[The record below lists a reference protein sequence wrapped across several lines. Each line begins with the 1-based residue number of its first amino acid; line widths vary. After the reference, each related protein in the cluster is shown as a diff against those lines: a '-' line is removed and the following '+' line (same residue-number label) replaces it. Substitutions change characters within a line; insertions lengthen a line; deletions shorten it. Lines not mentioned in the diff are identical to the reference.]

1 MLISN
6 NRKLTLGRVMLK
18 VVIPMLLFM
27 FMFLLSACGGGVDTP
42 DSTTDTTGVE
52 VAPPSISI
60 NIEDYV
66 ILRAEEGEVYPS
78 KIALALQTAFS
89 SALGKDVEII
99 TDFAKLYPDITEKE
113 IVIGPTNRE
122 GSVFTSTV
130 TTPPAEGEYE
140 IEQLGERI
148 LLHFS
153 DVFGAKAAGEALLKS
168 IVPADQQTKAIEVY
182 NKMLTQANILGTAV
196 KFKSI
201 FADDMMIQQ
210 NKPFTVTGTCKAIYD
225 QYTVQLSSGD
235 EIVQAVPMVVD
246 EATGTF
252 TASFEGVA
260 GSYRAYSI
268 AVVGAGS
275 KLAEIENIIFGE
287 LWIATGQSN
296 MAYAL
301 SKEVNFPDSF
311 TKDEY
316 IRIMQVG
323 RPADGYLAEPSYESD
338 KINWIVGDSQSAVSG
353 ISSVGYYFCQ
363 KLRENLG
370 VPVGMIYY
378 AVGGTPVR
386 SWISR
391 DTINATP
398 ELQAEK
404 KYAVPEAWD
413 SAGYRQPTALYNSM
427 VAPSLGLPVAGLLW
441 YQGEQ
446 DLGERAANYTKELE
460 TMYLQYCRQYGFADF
475 EMPFIMPIIAPYL
488 AKNAPQFYAQFTT
501 AISEWAAANKM
512 ISALPINDV
521 SPEHMQDNS
530 ASHPMTKLPVGQRLA
545 ASAMAMVYGERGYT
559 GDAPH
564 AKSTSVNGNVL
575 TVTFENVADGLTI
588 AGESSVLRGFMIC
601 GSDGVYYPAN
611 AEIVGKDQ
619 VALSSPSVPNP
630 VSATYSY
637 ELLTYTA
644 NLGCTRRGELLYM
657 ASPFAIN
664 MPANAQ
670 TMTQISFADF
680 DLTNIW
686 HLTRDTN
693 HWAVHYDAWT
703 AKQGT
708 KDLALVY
715 SKTALKV
722 QGDASLRVTVPAA
735 GAFTVS
741 PTLVGVNEEGNPVVL
756 YDYNTDYTRFGKV
769 TVMIKNEGSKELTV
783 TGLKMGSYTAPAD
796 ITTLP
801 AKSDW
806 TCVTFDL
813 SKATGLGK
821 VNVIQIM
828 LTANGSGNVFFDD
841 MQFLK

>member
-1 MLISN
+1 MQNSN
-6 NRKLTLGRVMLK
+6 NRKLTLGRVLLK
-18 VVIPMLLFM
+18 LAIPMLLLA
-27 FMFLLSACGGGVDTP
+27 FMFLLSACGGDVTP
-42 DSTTDTTGVE
+42 GPDETTQPVE
-52 VAPPSISI
+52 EEVTPI
-60 NIEDYV
+60 NINLKEYV

-89 SALGKDVEII
+89 SAMGADVEII
-99 TDFAKLYPDITEKE
+99 TDFAKLYPNITEKE
-113 IVIGPTNRE
+113 IVVGPTNRE
-122 GSVFTSTV
+122 GSVYTSTV
-130 TTPPAEGEYE
+130 TTLPDAGKYE

-153 DVFGAKAAGEALLKS
+153 DVFGAAAAGEALIKS
-168 IVPADQQTKAIEVY
+168 VVPAENRDKAIEVY
-182 NKMLTQANILGTAV
+182 NKMLDQANILGTAV

-201 FADDMMIQQ
+201 FDDNMMIQQ
-210 NKPFTVTGTCKAIYD
+210 NKPFTVTGTCTAMYGE
-225 QYTVQLSSGD
+225 YSAQLLAGD
-235 EIVQAVPMVVD
+235 EILQTVPLVVN
-246 EATGTF
+246 EETGTF
-252 TASFEGVA
+252 TADFEGVV
-260 GSYRAYSI
+260 GSYRAHSI
-268 AVVGAGS
+268 RVVGGDR
-275 KLAEIENIIFGE
+275 KLAEIENVIFGE

-296 MAYAL
+296 MAYTLA
-301 SKEVNFPDSF
+301 KEVNFPDSF

-323 RPADGYLAEPSYESD
+323 RPDGGYLAEPISETN

-353 ISSVGYYFCQ
+353 VSAVGYYFCQ

-370 VPVGMIYY
+370 VPVGMIFY

-391 DTINATP
+391 ETINATP
-398 ELQAEK
+398 ELLADK

-413 SAGYRQPTALYNSM
+413 TAGYRQPTALYNSM

-460 TMYLQYCRQYGFADF
+460 TMYLQYCRDYGFADY

-488 AKNAPQFYAQFTT
+488 AKSAPQFYAQFT
-501 AISEWAAANKM
+501 ANLSEWAAEQKLVA
-512 ISALPINDV
+512 ALPINDV
-521 SPEHMQDNS
+521 TPEHMPDNN

-545 ASAMAMVYGERGYT
+545 SSAMAMVYGERGIT
-559 GDAPH
+559 ADAPH
-564 AKSTSVNGNVL
+564 AKSISVSGDVL

-588 AGESSVLRGFMIC
+588 VGDSTVLRGFMLC
-601 GSDGVYYPAN
+601 GADGVYYPAT

-619 VALSSPSVPNP
+619 VALTSPSVPNP
-630 VSATYSY
+630 VSATYAY

-657 ASPFAIN
+657 ASPFAFD
-664 MPANAQ
+664 MPANAK
-670 TMTQISFADF
+670 TLTQISFADF
-680 DLTNIW
+680 DLSNIW

-703 AKQGT
+703 AKQGS
-708 KDLALVY
+708 KALNLVY
-715 SKTALKV
+715 SKTGMKY

-735 GAFTVS
+735 GAFTLS
-741 PTLVGVNEEGNPVVL
+741 PTLVGINDENAPVVL
-756 YDYNTDYTRFGKV
+756 YDFNTDYTRFGKV
-769 TVMIKNEGSKELTV
+769 SIMIKNEGSKELTV

-796 ITTLP
+796 ITSIP

-806 TCVTFDL
+806 TKVTFDL
-813 SKATGLGK
+813 SKATGLAK